1 MIHRVSFISPQ
12 FVLRGR
18 TSSESSRSA
27 RMLVRN
33 RSWLS
38 RRNSIALIRVAVRSG
53 EKWFQESFPSPNA
66 WFSYICLHSPT
77 CCAIA
82 RTDRDPAGG
91 IHSHSA
97 AGVSSRVAEKG
108 MPSPSLER
116 LVEEIDV
123 LVERCTRHKPSMLR
137 VESAGDWRT
146 ARKYEF
152 GLASSRPQKSASE
165 RTRPS
170 ERGRPR

>member
-1 MIHRVSFISPQ
+1 MVPGEFPVAERM
-12 FVLRGR
+12 VLVHLF
-18 TSSESSRSA
+18 A
-27 RMLVRN
+27 LADMLCDRAD
-33 RSWLS
+33 RPRP
-38 RRNSIALIRVAVRSG
+38 RRWDPFPFRSG
-53 EKWFQESFPSPNA
+53 SVIK
-66 WFSYICLHSPT
+66 
-77 CCAIA
+77 
-82 RTDRDPAGG
+82 
-91 IHSHSA
+91 
-97 AGVSSRVAEKG
+97 VAEKG